1 MLSASL
7 VLIAQWALVVVLLL
21 GGIVGTVLPAL
32 PGTLFIFLGVLFGAW
47 LGNFEVVSVTTV
59 VIAGLLCLLAQ
70 ALDYVAAMMGAK
82 RAGASKEAVIGALV
96 GTVAGV
102 LGGFIGLLF
111 FPLIG
116 AAVGEYI
123 AISDLRRAG
132 NVGIATWLGM
142 IVGAV
147 LKLALAFIT
156 IGLFIVALIF

>member
-1 MLSASL
+1 MTATAI
-7 VLIAQWALVVVLLL
+7 LIGWWLLVVVLFV
-21 GGIVGTVLPAL
+21 GGIVGTVMPAL
-32 PGTLFIFLGVLFGAW
+32 PGTLLVFLGVLLGAW
-47 LGNFEVVSVTTV
+47 IDDFARVSTTTV
-59 VIAGLLCLLAQ
+59 FIAAGLCLLAQ
-70 ALDYVAAMMGAK
+70 ALDYVAAMLGAK
-82 RAGASKEAVIGALV
+82 RAGASKEAVIGALI
-96 GTVAGV
+96 GTVAGI
-102 LGGFIGLLF
+102 LGGFVGLLF

-156 IGLFIVALIF
+156 IGLFIAALIF